1 MSRLIKKIVSVSTSQ
16 IFITTHSSFVANKS
30 NLGKLIVLGN
40 IDNTNLS
47 NLSEDTIGYFEKLP
61 GYDTLR
67 IILCE
72 KAILVEGP
80 SDELI
85 VQRAYKDVHDN
96 LPIEDGIDVITV
108 DSLAFKRYLE
118 IAQKIK
124 KETVVVTDNDGD
136 IEKNI
141 NEKYTDYLNID
152 NITFSYE
159 KNEELNTLEP
169 SLVEAN
175 INSEDWEK
183 FKLVISKN
191 GSMKNKSKEE
201 ILLFMEK
208 NKTEWSFRV
217 FDSEEKINYPEY
229 ILNAI
234 K

>member
-1 MSRLIKKIVSVSTSQ
+1 L
-16 IFITTHSSFVANKS
+16 
-30 NLGKLIVLGN
+30 L
-40 IDNTNLS
+40 
-47 NLSEDTIGYFEKLP
+47 
-61 GYDTLR
+61 
-67 IILCE
+67 
-72 KAILVEGP
+72 
-80 SDELI
+80 
-85 VQRAYKDVHDN
+85 
-96 LPIEDGIDVITV
+96 
-108 DSLAFKRYLE
+108 
-118 IAQKIK
+118 QKIK

-141 NEKYTDYLNID
+141 NEKYTDYLNIA

-159 KNEELNTLEP
+159 KNEELKTLEP

-201 ILLFMEK
+201 ILSFMEN

-217 FDSEEKINYPEY
+217 FDYEENIKYPEC
-229 ILNAI
+229 ILDAI